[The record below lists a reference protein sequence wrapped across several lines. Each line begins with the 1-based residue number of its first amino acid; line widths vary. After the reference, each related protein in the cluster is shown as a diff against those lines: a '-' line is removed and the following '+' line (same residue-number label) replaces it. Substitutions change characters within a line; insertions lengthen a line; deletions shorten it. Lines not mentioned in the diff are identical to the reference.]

1 MVALPKY
8 TLCRHVRRGRR
19 VSFTEPPPTA
29 RPPPTT
35 HEERVKER
43 ERAAGLPPR
52 REHYGDCDDAV
63 FQGDRAEWY
72 KAFTGEPLTGSLA
85 EQNEKFDV
93 VARRFRV
100 YNDGRV
106 TRRER
111 MED

>member
-1 MVALPKY
+1 MK
-8 TLCRHVRRGRR
+8 RQ
-19 VSFTEPPPTA
+19 
-29 RPPPTT
+29 
-35 HEERVKER
+35 
-43 ERAAGLPPR
+43 AAGLPPR
-52 REHYGDCDDAV
+52 REQYGEGAAGDAA
-63 FQGDRAEWY
+63 FQGERAEWY
-72 KAFTGEPLTGSLA
+72 EAFTSNPLAGSLA